1 MDAVVAGVLISA
13 AILLLM
19 LLGMPIFLS
28 LGVVGLAVMFLL
40 GPLQFDMAAQ
50 QMFQSLQGFE
60 VLAIPL
66 FVMMSA
72 FFARSNVG
80 KDLYEFA
87 YRWLSKI
94 PGSLAV
100 ANIFACGIFSALSG
114 SSPATAAAI
123 GGIGIPEMRKRGYPG
138 AFSAAVIVAG
148 GTLGILIPPSITMI
162 LYGVAVQASIGK
174 LFLAGVLPGILIII
188 LFSVWVSIYWLISK
202 KKLQAAVGVE
212 AGVADAAE
220 DITVHFSWKER
231 LESLFRA
238 WPSLLMI
245 VVIIGAMYTGV
256 ASPSEIAAIGLV
268 LTVIIVL
275 LWDRQFNKRFFSSIF
290 INSAHESS
298 MILMIIAGAVLITYP
313 ISFLRIPQMLAET
326 LIGLEVSRWLIFILI
341 CLLLF
346 VLGMFLPPA
355 AIIVMVAPILDPVIK
370 GLGFDPI
377 WFGVILTIIMEIG
390 LITPPVGLNLFVVQP
405 LVPDVS
411 FKELIIATIPFIL
424 LMILAIVL
432 LCFFPQI
439 ALWLPSKM

>member
-13 AILLLM
+13 AILGLM

-100 ANIFACGIFSALSG
+100 ANIFACGIFAALSG

-123 GGIGIPEMRKRGYPG
+123 GGVGIPEMRKRGYPG

-188 LFSVWVSIYWLISK
+188 LFSVWVSIYWFISRK
-202 KKLQAAVGVE
+202 KFQAA
-212 AGVADAAE
+212 AGVAPGVE
-220 DITVHFSWKER
+220 DVAVHFSWKER
-231 LESLFRA
+231 FESLFRA

-245 VVIIGAMYTGV
+245 VIIIGAMYTGV

-268 LTVIIVL
+268 LTVLIVL

-313 ISFLRIPQMLAET
+313 ISYLRIPQMLAET
-326 LIGLEVSRWLIFILI
+326 LIGLEVSRWWIFILI

-355 AIIVMVAPILDPVIK
+355 AIIVMVAPILDPLIK

-411 FKELIIATIPFIL
+411 FKDLIIATIPFIL

-432 LCFFPQI
+432 LCIFPQI
-439 ALWLPSKM
+439 A